1 MSKKETKGTLLNFV
15 QRKDS
20 QKPSTSSAPSN
31 TDESEYSPQS
41 SKKRKSFVRHYISD
55 YLKYGFVLWPQSEEN
70 CPKPECVVCRDVL
83 SNESMKP
90 SKLLRHLQSKHP
102 QVESKPLDFFKRKSL
117 EMKIQKD
124 AFKKCFLVDKSLL
137 KASYLVALRIAKSKK
152 PYSVAEDLLKP
163 CLIDV
168 CCEVLGQSAAD
179 KMKTLPLSNDTI
191 GRRICELS
199 DDVESQLLQDIR
211 KSKWFAVL
219 MDESIDV
226 SNNAILLCYV
236 RYIDYEIND
245 IREELMC
252 CIELPSQTTGAEIFK
267 AVNTYMENNSID
279 WKNASRITDVA
290 SEGLVVTHC
299 IIHREH
305 LAAKKLSPQLNDILL
320 ESVKIVNFI
329 KSNALNSRL
338 FTTLCQ
344 EMGSDHVQ
352 LLLHAE
358 IRWLSRGKV
367 LKRLYK
373 LRNEVQLFLNEKGSL
388 LSRHFQN
395 KEWVALLSY
404 LSDIFSLINELNLS
418 LQGKTNTVFN
428 FYNKIDAFKKKL
440 KLWYKRAQENNFD
453 MFASFFDYIN
463 TNDIDQKSVI
473 SVILKHLNELS
484 IAFDQYYPPEEDVRS
499 GNMWVINPFIDNCNN
514 NLTTVE
520 ETELI
525 ELSSDLALKS
535 QFNSVNIYQF
545 WIKIATEYH
554 NLHAKAMK
562 IVLPFSSTYLCE
574 TTFSAMTV
582 IKTKHRNRLALAP
595 ALRIAVTGL
604 TPRIDALVSNK
615 DQQQSH

>member
-41 SKKRKSFVRHYISD
+41 SKKRKSFVRHYIPD

-102 QVESKPLDFFKRKSL
+102 QVESKPLDFIKRKSL

-152 PYSVAEDLLKP
+152 PYSVAEDLVKP

-168 CCEVLGQSAAD
+168 CCEVLSQSAAD

-211 KSKWFAVL
+211 KSKWFAVQ

-279 WKNASRITDVA
+279 WKKCICLCTDGAAAMTGRHTGVAKRITDVA

-367 LKRLYK
+367 LKRLYE

-404 LSDIFSLINELNLS
+404 LSDIFSLINEPNLS

-453 MFASFFDYIN
+453 IFASFFDYIN

-473 SVILKHLNELS
+473 I
-484 IAFDQYYPPEEDVRS
+484 
-499 GNMWVINPFIDNCNN
+499 
-514 NLTTVE
+514 E

-525 ELSSDLALKS
+525 ELSSDLGLKS

-554 NLHAKAMK
+554 NLHAKALK
-562 IVLPFSSTYLCE
+562 ILLPFSSTYLCE

-615 DQQQSH
+615 NQQQSH